1 MSFVTNPTGT
11 FFVGDPKT
19 DYQPSGLPPSQ
30 KLTALEVNE
39 IRDALFDVR
48 TQFSSGTEL
57 PLKVNGDIE
66 ILDHATSGLIM
77 MDSNYA
83 RWRITINVSG
93 NLVTAP
99 A

>member
-1 MSFVTNPTGT
+1 MSFVTDPTGT

-19 DYQPSGLPPSQ
+19 DYIPSGLPPAQ

-48 TQFSSGTEL
+48 KQFSSGTEL

-66 ILDHATSGLIM
+66 VVDHATAGLIL
-77 MDSNYA
+77 MDADFN
-83 RWRITINVSG
+83 RWRITVNVSG
-93 NLVTAP
+93 NLVTTP
-99 A
+99 V